1 MSKTE
6 QRVSVIEN
14 DLKEIAHVQRRNE
27 IFLERFSHEVKE
39 FKEEMGDFK
48 EEMTDFKEE
57 MRQDRRE
64 MNRKWGELANKM
76 GTLVEDVIYPGFPG
90 ILRRYFDTEADT
102 LMRGVRRRHPQDPS
116 RRREFDIIA
125 VDSTRLFLNETKASS
140 RMNYAQDF
148 VATYREVLEYF
159 PEYADRELVPFFSA
173 LTISDDVAAYLT
185 AHGCYALTLGDEH
198 LVIINFDQIDE
209 RSGHG
214 E

>member
-1 MSKTE
+1 
-6 QRVSVIEN
+6 
-14 DLKEIAHVQRRNE
+14 
-27 IFLERFSHEVKE
+27 
-39 FKEEMGDFK
+39 
-48 EEMTDFKEE
+48 
-57 MRQDRRE
+57 
-64 MNRKWGELANKM
+64 
-76 GTLVEDVIYPGFPG
+76 
-90 ILRRYFDTEADT
+90 
-102 LMRGVRRRHPQDPS
+102 
-116 RRREFDIIA
+116 
-125 VDSTRLFLNETKASS
+125 
-140 RMNYAQDF
+140 MNYAQDF